1 MGILTSA
8 QKATQCPFLG
18 IGHKMEFSYLR
29 FFCSTEKQVDVG
41 RLPQN
46 DHNINPAHKCIS
58 TKRSAHVPVCVCVCK
73 HVESCCCPCGLHNLG
88 GAETLRWIYP
98 ICIFVALSKSR
109 FIVDK
114 DCVTR
119 CTRTKTEV
127 MERTA
132 KTHRTHSK
140 KTLSSS
146 HVYSSG

>member
-1 MGILTSA
+1 MRLLPHDSISKLMGILTSA

-18 IGHKMEFSYLR
+18 IGHKVLTS
-29 FFCSTEKQVDVG
+29 Q
-41 RLPQN
+41 
-46 DHNINPAHKCIS
+46 
-58 TKRSAHVPVCVCVCK
+58 CVCVCK

-98 ICIFVALSKSR
+98 ICIFFALSKSR

-119 CTRTKTEV
+119 CTGTKTEV

-140 KTLSSS
+140 KTLRWWI
-146 HVYSSG
+146 YDIGINTRIWDLQRMCDSGIRLSTKKTQ